1 MSIDLDVSDA
11 ARDYLVNLLAKQEIP
26 GMAARM
32 FVHDG
37 GTSKAETC
45 LAFCAP
51 GDEQTS
57 DTQMTF
63 GDLTLYLDAPS
74 LPYLREGR
82 IDLEAAGESETLT
95 IRAPHAKEPATPPKE
110 LALSMAC
117 VARRVPH
124 GNEVTLP
131 EGAEVSVTQ
140 ALGGSVTVKHE
151 GNLYRLSPE
160 EAGKV
165 GLRSDV
171 AIFEPPEDGRIS
183 EDQCWQALE
192 QVYDPEIP
200 VSIVKLGLVYEL
212 LVHAAQNVVYLKM
225 TLTSPGCGMGDVI
238 AGDARNRLMEVPF
251 VEDAEVDIVFDPPWT
266 FEMVSD
272 EAKLELGLL

>member
-1 MSIDLDVSDA
+1 MSIDVEISDT
-11 ARDYLVNLLAKQEIP
+11 ARDYLASLLEKQDIP
-26 GMAARM
+26 GIAARM
-32 FVHDG
+32 FVHNG

-45 LAFCAP
+45 LAFCPP
-51 GDEQTS
+51 GEEQTS
-57 DTQMTF
+57 DTPLTF

-74 LPYLREGR
+74 LPYLRESR
-82 IDLEAAGESETLT
+82 IDLEAAGDSRTLT
-95 IRAPHAKEPATPPKE
+95 IKAPYAKQPATPPKE
-110 LALSMAC
+110 LALPMPC

-131 EGAEVSVTQ
+131 AGAEVSVTQ

-171 AIFEPPEDGRIS
+171 ALFETPEDGQIS

-200 VSIVKLGLVYEL
+200 VSIVSLGLVYEL
-212 LVHAAQNVVYLKM
+212 TVDAQQNAVYLRM

-251 VEDAEVDIVFDPPWT
+251 VESAEVDIVFDPPWT
-266 FEMVSD
+266 FDMVSD
-272 EAKLELGLL
+272 AARLELGLL

>member
-1 MSIDLDVSDA
+1 MGIDADVSDA
-11 ARDYLVNLLAKQEIP
+11 ARDYLADILAKQEIP
-26 GMAARM
+26 GIAARL
-32 FVHDG
+32 FVYNG

-45 LAFCAP
+45 LAFCPP
-51 GDEQTS
+51 GEEQPS
-57 DTQMTF
+57 DTRLDF
-63 GDLTLYLDAPS
+63 GEVTLYVDAPS
-74 LPYLREGR
+74 LPYLQEIR
-82 IDLEAAGESETLT
+82 IDLDTAADSQTLT
-95 IRAPHAKEPATPPKE
+95 IRAPYAKQPAQPPKD
-110 LALSMAC
+110 LALPMEC

-124 GNEVTLP
+124 GNELTLP
-131 EGAEVSVTQ
+131 QGAQVSVTQ
-140 ALGGSVTVKHE
+140 ALGGSVTVNHE

-171 AIFEPPEDGRIS
+171 AIFEPPEDGKIS

-200 VSIVKLGLVYEL
+200 VNIVSLGLVYEL
-212 LVHAAQNVVYLKM
+212 LVDAERSAVYLKM

-251 VEDAEVDIVFDPPWT
+251 VETAEVDIVFDPPWT
-266 FEMVSD
+266 YEMLSD
-272 EAKLELGLL
+272 EARLELGLL

>member
-1 MSIDLDVSDA
+1 MSVDVQVSEA
-11 ARDYLVNLLAKQEIP
+11 AQEYLSRLLAKQEIP
-26 GMAARM
+26 GIAARM
-32 FVHDG
+32 FVHNG

-45 LAFCAP
+45 LAFCPP
-51 GDEQTS
+51 GDEETS
-57 DTQMTF
+57 DTPLTF
-63 GDLTLYLDAPS
+63 GDVKLYLDAPS
-74 LPYLREGR
+74 LPYLRETR
-82 IDLEAAGESETLT
+82 LDLEATGGTETLT
-95 IRAPHAKEPATPPKE
+95 IRAPYAKEPATPPKE
-110 LALSMAC
+110 LALPMAC

-140 ALGGSVTVKHE
+140 ALGGSVTVKHS

-171 AIFEPPEDGRIS
+171 AIFAAPEDGRIS
-183 EDQCWQALE
+183 EDQCWQALD

-200 VSIVKLGLVYEL
+200 VSIVSLGLVYEL
-212 LVHAAQNVVYLKM
+212 TVHAEQNAVYLRM

-251 VEDAEVDIVFDPPWT
+251 VENAEVDIVFDPPWT
-266 FEMVSD
+266 FDMVSD
-272 EAKLELGLL
+272 EARLELGLL

>member
-1 MSIDLDVSDA
+1 MSVDVQVSEA
-11 ARDYLVNLLAKQEIP
+11 AQEYLSRLLAKQEIP
-26 GMAARM
+26 GIAVRM
-32 FVHDG
+32 FVHNG
-37 GTSKAETC
+37 GTSKAETF
-45 LAFCAP
+45 LAFCPP
-51 GDEQTS
+51 GEEETG
-57 DTQMTF
+57 DTRLTF
-63 GDLTLYLDAPS
+63 GDITFFLDAPS
-74 LPYLREGR
+74 LPYLRECR
-82 IDLEAAGESETLT
+82 IDIEVARGSETLT
-95 IRAPHAKEPATPPKE
+95 IRAPYAREPATPPKE
-110 LALSMAC
+110 LALPVAC

-124 GNEVTLP
+124 GNEITLP

-140 ALGGSVTVKHE
+140 ALGGSVTVKHS

-212 LVHAAQNVVYLKM
+212 LVHATQNVVYLKM

-251 VEDAEVDIVFDPPWT
+251 VENAEVDIVFDPPWS

-272 EAKLELGLL
+272 EARLELGLL